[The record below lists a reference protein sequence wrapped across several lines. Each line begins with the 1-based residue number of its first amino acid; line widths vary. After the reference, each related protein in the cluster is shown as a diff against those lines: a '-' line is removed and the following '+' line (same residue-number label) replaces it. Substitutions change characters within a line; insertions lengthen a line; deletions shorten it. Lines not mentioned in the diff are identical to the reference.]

1 MQSLDNNQEKRSGIN
16 QSLSSGLR
24 LGGVAAF
31 VSGSIWAAHAF
42 VANAPLWTAVAA
54 LTTLVGMIAL
64 VAGMRRELMAG
75 RTSLTNPERA
85 RLRFDQWHGL
95 LVVAYAF
102 SFVLAVNVAPSLENL
117 LYKSALI
124 AVPLLLLVGMV
135 SEFVRMIVKSD
146 ECQRAQHVT
155 ASAIS
160 AGTLVVAIAVWGTI
174 GELMGGWPSLPGWTL
189 LPSFAIVYAIALS
202 VLNRGE
208 T

>member
-1 MQSLDNNQEKRSGIN
+1 MECSDNNQEKRSGIS

-24 LGGVAAF
+24 LGGLAAF
-31 VSGSIWAAHAF
+31 VGGSIWAAHAF
-42 VANAPLWTAVAA
+42 ASSAPLWTALAA
-54 LTTLVGMIAL
+54 LTTLVGMVAL

-75 RTSLTNPERA
+75 RTRLTKPERA
-85 RLRFDQWHGL
+85 RLRYDQWHGL
-95 LVVAYAF
+95 WVIGYVF

-146 ECQRAQHVT
+146 EYQRAQHVT
-155 ASAIS
+155 ASAVS
-160 AGTLVVAIAVWGTI
+160 AGILVVALAVWGTM
-174 GELMGGWPSLPGWTL
+174 GELMGGWPSPPGWTL